1 MKVKSIFIAFAM
13 FFVLF
18 SQSAFAANN
27 DFNIKDGVLLKYNG
41 SDTVVTIPDGVTSI
55 GDNAFEDCYK
65 ITNITLPDTV
75 ISIGEYSF
83 SRCDNLTSI
92 NIPDSVTSIGNG
104 AFYWCKSLKYIELPD
119 NLTSIGDGAFFNCK
133 ALQEINIPSGITEI
147 SDSLFM
153 GCSGLDNVY
162 IPNSVTYIDEY
173 AFFGCNDLS
182 NIVIPPNVY
191 SIGDSAIELYDDDFT
206 ISGKIDSYAE
216 TYAQKNNIQFKVIT
230 SGVSIDGSDFV
241 IRNGVLIEYTGSE
254 KNITIPD
261 GVTSIGDRAFFTCD
275 ITSVTIPD
283 SVTEIGMEAFYKCK
297 NLKNINFSNNLTT
310 IGDLCFAYCDS
321 LTNIT
326 IPKSV
331 TLIRR
336 WAFQECKNLN
346 NLVIPSNVISML
358 EGAFRYCDNL
368 TNVTINEGVKI
379 INRWAFSGC
388 KNLSTVILPSS
399 LTKIGNGVFEDSP
412 KVVIYGYNNS
422 IAADYA
428 KNNNIPFKLYEG
440 NINTAYASTQTVYVD
455 NEKVEF
461 QMYALKDAS
470 GNPTNY
476 IKLRDLAY
484 VLNDTAAKFNVT
496 WNGQINIKTN
506 ASYEQNGSEMKT
518 PYSGNQKYSL
528 SEAVTNI
535 NNIPAPL
542 EAIVINDNNGGSYTY
557 YKLRDL
563 GKSIGF
569 YVGWS
574 SEKGIYLE
582 TNKKYQ

>member
-216 TYAQKNNIQFKVIT
+216 TYAQKNNIPFKVIT